1 MKVAYYKLQSESN
14 SIVVLP
20 DTKSLI
26 LTLMSFMSKTGSIL
40 DFFPVPF
47 LLHSP
52 QDLPQDGHM
61 QCAAVRTQNLFMST
75 PPHFASSCIGNSMS
89 TYQGMWPARHPPTIL
104 SLGSESIKYDNDF
117 RCVQHPVTLHTNSV
131 FQWVRGS
138 DPSGEKRLPLPPPSI
153 RADVSQ
159 CLSISS
165 VTFRFP
171 HSQPIVNSRL
181 PLQGKSLGITF
192 KISSLNGK
200 CFGDRKSH

>member
-40 DFFPVPF
+40 DVFPVPF

-89 TYQGMWPARHPPTIL
+89 TYQGM
-104 SLGSESIKYDNDF
+104 
-117 RCVQHPVTLHTNSV
+117 
-131 FQWVRGS
+131 
-138 DPSGEKRLPLPPPSI
+138 
-153 RADVSQ
+153 
-159 CLSISS
+159 
-165 VTFRFP
+165 
-171 HSQPIVNSRL
+171 
-181 PLQGKSLGITF
+181 
-192 KISSLNGK
+192 
-200 CFGDRKSH
+200 